1 MSVSI
6 VLFPVKYVIVNLIWT
21 VPFGNLKVIQRKI
34 CFFFKKSCVSRLQ
47 RLLPH
52 RRILAARDMFG
63 RNAGLAHHP
72 SFEEQEPDLR

>member
-6 VLFPVKYVIVNLIWT
+6 VLFPVKYFIVNLIWT

-34 CFFFKKSCVSRLQ
+34 CLKKESCVSRLQ

>member
-34 CFFFKKSCVSRLQ
+34 CFFFKKELC
-47 RLLPH
+47 
-52 RRILAARDMFG
+52 
-63 RNAGLAHHP
+63 
-72 SFEEQEPDLR
+72 EQATAPPTAPEDPCST

>member
-34 CFFFKKSCVSRLQ
+34 CLKKRKLC
-47 RLLPH
+47 
-52 RRILAARDMFG
+52 
-63 RNAGLAHHP
+63 
-72 SFEEQEPDLR
+72 EQATAPPTAPEDPCST